1 MNNEEL
7 KNLLYIKQLLYAN
20 CSKYVGGY
28 DCLPSSELEH
38 INETVIEL
46 ICEMRGAPV
55 TARYKGEIDIHQN
68 FKKINTDYTKEHCN
82 DIFYILEICN
92 EFATGDNEMRDVM
105 FHPNGKTGCITVD
118 DDYIFGIRCDH
129 LVWIEGYSEIFGNG
143 YMLIGNHKGMTAI
156 NFVSSIGEVANEE
169 VHFLFE

>member
-1 MNNEEL
+1 MNNEKL
-7 KNLLYIKQLLYAN
+7 KNLLYVN

-28 DCLPSSELEH
+28 DCLPTSELNN
-38 INETVIEL
+38 IKETIIGL
-46 ICEMRGAPV
+46 ICEMCHTLDGV
-55 TARYKGEIDIHQN
+55 RYKGEIDIQQN

-82 DIFYILEICN
+82 DIFYVL
-92 EFATGDNEMRDVM
+92 DVCGETDLM

-143 YMLIGNHKGMTAI
+143 YLAIGNHKGYTTI
-156 NFVSSIGEVANEE
+156 KFLSSIGEVANEE
-169 VHFLFE
+169 VHFLFG